1 MGFKVS
7 RATLV
12 YLHDLVMTG
21 AAFVVALA
29 LRVGH
34 EIFTTY
40 EPALVLGP
48 PLAVMIGAVIY
59 RKSGLY
65 RGIWRYASVPD
76 VLQLTKAVT
85 LVSVS
90 FVVLMFLLTRLD
102 PIPRSLPIIL
112 WFVLMI
118 LLGTPRFA
126 YRLLKDRR
134 LQLGEDIA
142 RTEQRIPVLL
152 IGAGDGAD
160 LLIRSLAHDQHAA
173 YRVVGVLDEKG
184 RRVGREIRGIP
195 VLGDTQQLGAVVAD
209 LSERGIQPQ
218 RLILTRPQNEIAGSW
233 LRHLLEEADNLGLTL
248 SRLPNITE
256 FKDALGEGKIELRP
270 IAIEDLLGR
279 PQTILDR
286 RAIEGLVAGRRVL
299 ITGAGGTIGGELT
312 RQIAALGPSEL
323 VLVDAG
329 EFNLYTIDAELRERF
344 PDCRWRSVLADIRDR
359 DRIVRLF
366 QEARPELVFHAAALK
381 HVPMVELNPIEGVL
395 TNGLGTRN
403 VADAAR
409 TAGTRAM
416 VLISTDKAVRPTSV
430 MGAAKRIGEAYC
442 QSLDVLALRDAPGA
456 ASTPTRF
463 MTVRFGNVLGSSGSV
478 VPLFRRQLEQ
488 GGPITVTHPDMRR
501 YFMTVREAVE
511 LVLQASAHG
520 INNPGERGKIFVLD
534 MGEPVRI
541 VDLARQMIR
550 LAGLRVDTDIKIVFT
565 GLRPG
570 EKLFEEILSAA
581 EAPTRTEADGV
592 FLASPR
598 VIDYALLNRALHE
611 LETAT
616 RADDLPRVMTIL
628 GNLVPD
634 FSRPTQENSAALG
647 PS

>member
-1 MGFKVS
+1 
-7 RATLV
+7 
-12 YLHDLVMTG
+12 
-21 AAFVVALA
+21 
-29 LRVGH
+29 
-34 EIFTTY
+34 
-40 EPALVLGP
+40 
-48 PLAVMIGAVIY
+48 
-59 RKSGLY
+59 
-65 RGIWRYASVPD
+65 
-76 VLQLTKAVT
+76 
-85 LVSVS
+85 
-90 FVVLMFLLTRLD
+90 
-102 PIPRSLPIIL
+102 
-112 WFVLMI
+112 
-118 LLGTPRFA
+118 
-126 YRLLKDRR
+126 
-134 LQLGEDIA
+134 
-142 RTEQRIPVLL
+142 
-152 IGAGDGAD
+152 
-160 LLIRSLAHDQHAA
+160 
-173 YRVVGVLDEKG
+173 
-184 RRVGREIRGIP
+184 
-195 VLGDTQQLGAVVAD
+195 
-209 LSERGIQPQ
+209 
-218 RLILTRPQNEIAGSW
+218 
-233 LRHLLEEADNLGLTL
+233 
-248 SRLPNITE
+248 
-256 FKDALGEGKIELRP
+256 
-270 IAIEDLLGR
+270 
-279 PQTILDR
+279 
-286 RAIEGLVAGRRVL
+286 
-299 ITGAGGTIGGELT
+299 
-312 RQIAALGPSEL
+312 
-323 VLVDAG
+323 
-329 EFNLYTIDAELRERF
+329 
-344 PDCRWRSVLADIRDR
+344 
-359 DRIVRLF
+359 
-366 QEARPELVFHAAALK
+366 
-381 HVPMVELNPIEGVL
+381 
-395 TNGLGTRN
+395 
-403 VADAAR
+403 
-409 TAGTRAM
+409 M